1 MNSAQKMMDF
11 IQKSPSCFHAIN
23 NIKET
28 LVQKGFK
35 ELKESQ
41 VWKLDAGGKYFVTR
55 NGSSIISFALPSATF
70 QSFLICASHSDSPTF
85 KIKENPELPGAGLV
99 SLNVEKYGGMLINP
113 WFDRPLSIAGRIV
126 VSEKS
131 DSTKLSFKSILINF
145 DRDLVMIPNLAIH
158 MNRDANEG
166 HHFDLQQEI
175 RPVISENEDFS
186 LKKLLAKGAGV
197 KPEEIISYDLFL
209 YNRDKGT
216 FWGEKKEFISSPKL
230 DDLECVYTSLQAFLN
245 AAENPVSDKNVKVYV
260 VFDNEEVGSNSR
272 QGAGST
278 FLYDTLH
285 RINESFGRSEQEYLA
300 AIAQSFLVSADNAHA
315 IHPNYISSAD
325 PVNRPCV
332 NGGPVIKFNAAQK
345 YTSDGISASVFKKI
359 CDEAKVP
366 YQIYTNNSNIAG
378 GSTLGNISNS
388 QVSLMAVDIG
398 IAQWSMHSPN
408 ESAGSKDVEYMEKAL
423 TRFYN
428 SEIEV
433 SS

>member
-28 LVQKGFK
+28 LIQKGFK
-35 ELKESQ
+35 ELKESH

-55 NGSSIISFALPSATF
+55 NGSSIISFTVSSATF

-186 LKKLLAKGAGV
+186 LKKLLAKEAGV
-197 KPEEIISYDLFL
+197 KAEEIISYDLFL

-272 QGAGST
+272 QGADST

-433 SS
+433 TC

>member
-55 NGSSIISFALPSATF
+55 NGSSIISFTLPSATF

-186 LKKLLAKGAGV
+186 LKKLLAKEAGV
-197 KPEEIISYDLFL
+197 KAEEIISYDLFL

-272 QGAGST
+272 QGADST

-285 RINESFGRSEQEYLA
+285 RINESFGRSEQEYFA

>member
-28 LVQKGFK
+28 LVQKGFT

-55 NGSSIISFALPSATF
+55 NGSSIISFTLPSATF

-186 LKKLLAKGAGV
+186 LKKLLAKEAGV
-197 KPEEIISYDLFL
+197 KAEEIISYDLFL

-423 TRFYN
+423 TRFYM

-433 SS
+433 IW